1 MRVLDFDIS
10 DWFLQE
16 GPFFSA
22 IPGYKVRDAQ
32 IQLAQAIDET
42 IQAKSVLVAEAGTG
56 TGKTWAYLVP
66 AFLSGGKVIV
76 STGTRTLQDQLYAK
90 DVPRLKKVMA
100 LPVHVALL
108 KGRSNYVCHYHLS
121 RMEQDDRSLRSK
133 EEVVQ
138 LRHIRQFADRSHTGD
153 KTDCAKVPE
162 DADIWGRATSTREN
176 CLNQD
181 CPFVKDCFLLKA
193 RRNAQEADVVVINHA
208 LFFAD
213 LVLKEEGI
221 ADLLP
226 AADTVIFDEA
236 HQLPDTATRF
246 MGDTVSTAQ
255 IMDFLKTT
263 EVACLAQARDSAR
276 WSEAC
281 KKVEYYV
288 KDLRLVAA
296 GIDKMPGKR
305 ATSEQI
311 PEAEKFNEVLAN
323 LEDELDR
330 LVRMLVAVQERHPDL
345 MAAAKSGAELRAKI
359 YRWTHS
365 ALPEVEPDAVEQD
378 EKTGLVNKKARQQEE
393 LVRWV
398 EFGLHHL
405 RLNSA
410 PLSVHTFAHYKKPDQ
425 AWVFTSAT
433 LSVYKDFSHFT
444 RQLGLHNARTERWE
458 SPFNYKDKALLYV
471 PNHLPETQSP
481 DFAQAFVDTL
491 LPLIKA
497 SPGGVLVLC
506 TTLRAV
512 DYFAHLLIK
521 AFDQGDID
529 RPVMRQG
536 ESTRGQ
542 LIQRFRQHANAVLVG
557 SASFWEGVDFPGDIL
572 TLVAIDKLPFA
583 PPDDPVLEARIKA
596 CREQGGNPFFE
607 YQIPGAAI
615 ALKQGAGR
623 LIRTES
629 DWGVLMV
636 GDRRLVE
643 KPYGKLLW
651 RGLPSFSRTRYL
663 EEAVEFF
670 DRTDPLVDEAA
681 QT

>member
-1 MRVLDFDIS
+1 MRSLDFDIS
-10 DWFLQE
+10 DWFLEE
-16 GPFFSA
+16 GPFA
-22 IPGYKVRDAQ
+22 GVIPGYKVRDAQ

-76 STGTRTLQDQLYAK
+76 STGTRTLQDQLYTK
-90 DVPRLKKVMA
+90 DVPRLKKAMG
-100 LPVHVALL
+100 LPVHIALL

-121 RMEQDDRSLRSK
+121 RLEQDDRSLRSK

-138 LRHIRQFADRSHTGD
+138 LRHIRQFADRTHSGD

-162 DADIWGRATSTREN
+162 DADIWHRATSTREN

-213 LVLKEEGI
+213 LVLREEGI
-221 ADLLP
+221 TDLLP

-246 MGDTVSTAQ
+246 MGDVISTSH
-255 IMDFLKTT
+255 ITDFLKTA
-263 EVACLAQARDSAR
+263 EVASLAHARDSAR

-288 KDLRLVAA
+288 KDLRLIAS
-296 GIDKMPGKR
+296 GMDKMPGKR
-305 ATSEQI
+305 ASYEQI
-311 PEAEKFNEVLAN
+311 PEPEKFHEALDL
-323 LEDELDR
+323 LEEEMDK

-345 MAAAKSGAELRAKI
+345 KAAAQTGAELRAKL
-359 YRWTHS
+359 YRWTHA
-365 ALPEVEPDAVEQD
+365 ALPDPESNEELENAADEKPDANAKVA
-378 EKTGLVNKKARQQEE
+378 KKNSRQEV

-410 PLSVHTFAHYKKPDQ
+410 PLSVHAFARYKRPDQ
-425 AWVFTSAT
+425 AWVLTSAT
-433 LSVYKDFSHFT
+433 LAVYKDFSHFT
-444 RQLGLHNARTERWE
+444 RQLGLYEARTERWE
-458 SPFNYKDKALLYV
+458 SPFDYKENALLYV
-471 PNHLPETQSP
+471 PNHLPETQSA
-481 DFAQAFVDTL
+481 DFAQAFIDTL
-491 LPLIKA
+491 IPLIKA
-497 SPGGVLVLC
+497 TSGGVLILC

-512 DYFAHLLIK
+512 DYFSHLLLK
-521 AFDQGDID
+521 AFDKEFID
-529 RPVMRQG
+529 RSVLKQG
-536 ESTRGQ
+536 ESTRGL
-542 LIQRFRQHANAVLVG
+542 LIQRFREHSNAVLVG

-596 CREQGGNPFFE
+596 CREEGGNPFFE
-607 YQIPGAAI
+607 FQIPGAAI

-623 LIRTES
+623 LIRTER

-663 EEAVEFF
+663 EEAVDFF
-670 DRTDPLVDEAA
+670 ASSRKK
-681 QT
+681 